1 MEVARGTYR
10 FFFRRFLG
18 DAYAHMPAYPGC
30 RDSSRNER
38 HPAGTRE
45 FLPFA
50 DLESLFQR
58 LSSRFEISKIAFK
71 SLTKKQAKKH

>member
-1 MEVARGTYR
+1 MLMRICLPTRGAGTR
-10 FFFRRFLG
+10 AEMSG
-18 DAYAHMPAYPGC
+18 T
-30 RDSSRNER
+30 R

-71 SLTKKQAKKH
+71 SLTKKQPKKH